1 MVKTK
6 ITRFKISRLFGY
18 QNVDIEFS
26 DRRKILIGENGL
38 GKTTILNILYY
49 ILSKKFRRLNQ
60 LNFESI
66 ELHFSNKT
74 KVHFT
79 KNDLR
84 FFLNKTSRN
93 QETQFYHIL
102 KEKLKKD
109 NVEILK
115 KIILDPKLTE
125 QGKRFAVV
133 DVLHDIDL
141 KINAPNKF
149 VFDSIS
155 TFINEFEAVNFQSV
169 IDTIDSIITSKILY
183 FPTYRRIETDFEKLI
198 ERKRHHRMQQQLF
211 YEDENEVESVNED
224 ESLKFGMS
232 DVKNR
237 IENLTEEIREKSLL
251 GFSKI
256 TGDLLSQLS
265 NEFKNYKLKNKVDT
279 KKLQIILDRVG
290 NSISET
296 DKNLIKEYIHSGN
309 KSNKGLLFLIDK
321 LIDLY
326 NEQEKLDVAIK
337 KFAETCNR
345 YLNFK
350 QFIYDESS
358 ITLNIFRDG
367 SNDIIQ
373 LEQLSS
379 GEKQIV
385 SLFSKVHLELDSSFI
400 MLFDEP
406 ELSLSIYWQQK
417 LLPDILSSE
426 KCNFLLAVTHSPFIY
441 DNELQRYAFG
451 LTDYITFSK

>member
-1 MVKTK
+1 MVKTR
-6 ITRFKISRLFGY
+6 ITKFKISKLFGY
-18 QNVDIEFS
+18 QNVDIDFS

-60 LNFESI
+60 LKFESI

-74 KVHFT
+74 KVQFT

-84 FFLNKTSRN
+84 FFLNKTSRT

-109 NVEILK
+109 NIEVLK
-115 KIILDPKLTE
+115 KIIFDPKLTE
-125 QGKRFAVV
+125 QTKRFAVV

-149 VFDSIS
+149 IFDSII
-155 TFINEFEAVNFQSV
+155 TFINEFEAANFQSV
-169 IDTIDSIITSKILY
+169 IDTIDSTITSKILY

-198 ERKRHHRMQQQLF
+198 EKKRHLRMQQHLLF
-211 YEDENEVESVNED
+211 EEENEVKSLDED

-237 IENLTEEIREKSLL
+237 IETLTEEIREKSLL

-358 ITLNIFRDG
+358 ITLNIIRDD

-385 SLFSKVHLELDSSFI
+385 SLFSKVHLELDNSFI

-441 DNELQRYAFG
+441 DNELQYHAFG
-451 LTDYITFSK
+451 LTDYITFNK